1 MSIAINACE
10 RPAACVR
17 PPETARG
24 TAPRGGSARPTL
36 RHERLEDADR
46 NFAIAMHL
54 SPFAGAVFFLFVFTP
69 AVLWLICK
77 DRYAFADDHG
87 REVLNMQ
94 LSALLLSII
103 LAVAGF
109 LTFGLGWLALAV
121 WHIVIII
128 AQIRGA
134 VAASNGAYFRY
145 PMIIR
150 FIT

>member
-10 RPAACVR
+10 RPVGCLR
-17 PPETARG
+17 PPAAT
-24 TAPRGGSARPTL
+24 PARPRL
-36 RHERLEDADR
+36 KHERLGDADR

-54 SPFAGAVFFLFVFTP
+54 SPFAGAIFFLFVFTP

-77 DRYAFADDHG
+77 DRSSFADDHG

-109 LTFGLGWLALAV
+109 LTFGLGWLALAA

-128 AQIRGA
+128 AQVRGA
-134 VAASNGAYFRY
+134 VAASNGEYFRY

-150 FIT
+150 FIS

>member
-1 MSIAINACE
+1 MSIAINACKC
-10 RPAACVR
+10 PVACVR
-17 PPETARG
+17 PAKGPARAAS
-24 TAPRGGSARPTL
+24 TRPKL
-36 RHERLEDADR
+36 RQEGLSDSDR

-54 SPFAGAVFFLFVFTP
+54 SPFAGAIFFLFVFTP

-77 DRYAFADDHG
+77 DRSSFADDHG

-103 LAVAGF
+103 LTVAGF
-109 LTFGLGWLALAV
+109 LTFGLSWLALIA

-134 VAASNGAYFRY
+134 VAASNGEYFRY

-150 FIT
+150 FIS